1 MTDLP
6 DTNISLKSL
15 VKREGELELALA
27 RERIPSLG
35 DDEVLVKVVAAP
47 INPTDQFL
55 LFAGADLSAAKRSQR
70 EGLPVLTAPVPAGV
84 LRLLAGR
91 LDTPMQVG
99 SEGSGI
105 VVNTGA
111 SEKARALR
119 GKTVAAIGDGMF
131 TQYRVL
137 SADLCMVLPDGTD
150 PRDGASAFI
159 NPLTALGFVE
169 TAKVEG
175 HSAIVHTAAAS
186 NLGQM
191 LNRICIADGIPLVN
205 IVRKDEHVVLL
216 KAQGAQHVLN
226 SDSPEFRSELIDAV
240 AETGATVAFDA
251 IAGGKLGGEILA
263 AIEAVARSRMTT
275 YSRYGSD
282 VFKQL
287 YIYGGLDPS
296 PTILSRGQFG
306 FGWSASGWLLFPF
319 LRRAGGDVA
328 RRLRARVV
336 AELHTTFA
344 SSYSH
349 EISLAEAIDPDII
362 AAYLAKRTGEKYLI
376 TP

>member
-6 DTNISLKSL
+6 DTNISLQSL

-27 RERIPSLG
+27 RGRIPSLG
-35 DDEVLVKVVAAP
+35 DDEVLVRVVAAP

-55 LFAGADLSAAKRSQR
+55 LLAGADLSAAKRSQR
-70 EGLPVLTAPVPAGV
+70 DGLPVLTAPVPAGI

-91 LDTPMQVG
+91 LDAPMQVG

-111 SEKARALR
+111 SEKARALL

-137 SADLCMVLPDGTD
+137 PADLCMVLPDGTD

-169 TAKVEG
+169 TAKIEG
-175 HSAIVHTAAAS
+175 HRAIVHTAAAS

-205 IVRKDEHVVLL
+205 IVRKDDHVALL
-216 KAQGAQHVLN
+216 KGQGARHVLN
-226 SDSPEFRSELIDAV
+226 SDSPEFHSELIDAV

-306 FGWSASGWLLFPF
+306 FGWSVSGWLLFPF
-319 LRRAGGDVA
+319 LRRAGDDVA

-349 EISLAEAIDPDII
+349 EISLAEAIDPNTI
-362 AAYLAKRTGEKYLI
+362 AAYVAKRTGEKYLI

>member
-1 MTDLP
+1 
-6 DTNISLKSL
+6 
-15 VKREGELELALA
+15 
-27 RERIPSLG
+27 
-35 DDEVLVKVVAAP
+35 
-47 INPTDQFL
+47 
-55 LFAGADLSAAKRSQR
+55 
-70 EGLPVLTAPVPAGV
+70 
-84 LRLLAGR
+84 
-91 LDTPMQVG
+91 MQVG

-105 VVNTGA
+105 VVKTGA
-111 SEKARALR
+111 SEKARALL

-137 SADLCMVLPDGTD
+137 PADLCMVLPDGTD

-169 TAKVEG
+169 TAKIEG
-175 HSAIVHTAAAS
+175 HRAIVHTAAAS

-205 IVRKDEHVVLL
+205 IVRKDDHVALL
-216 KAQGAQHVLN
+216 KGQGARHVLN
-226 SDSPEFRSELIDAV
+226 SDSPEFHSELIDAV

-287 YIYGGLDPS
+287 HIYGGLDPS

-306 FGWSASGWLLFPF
+306 FGWSVSGWLLFPF
-319 LRRAGGDVA
+319 LRRAGDDVA

-349 EISLAEAIDPDII
+349 DISLAEAIDPNTI
-362 AAYLAKRTGEKYLI
+362 AAYVAKRTGEKYLI